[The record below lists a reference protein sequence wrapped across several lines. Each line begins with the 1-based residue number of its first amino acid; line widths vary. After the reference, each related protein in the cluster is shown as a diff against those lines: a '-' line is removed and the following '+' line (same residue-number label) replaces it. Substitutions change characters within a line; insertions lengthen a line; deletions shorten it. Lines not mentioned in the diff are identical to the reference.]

1 MSRDHAIAFIK
12 AVMSDPDLKA
22 RFTAASHWDDL
33 AAIATELGV
42 ELSPDDIAT
51 VLNDGELDEH
61 DLEVV
66 TGGGQT
72 VTVQEYMQMQIDFSN
87 TVQRNEWLRAVAS
100 VAALARNPLDDF
112 RTS

>member
-51 VLNDGELDEH
+51 VLNDGELDERE
-61 DLEVV
+61 LEGVA
-66 TGGGQT
+66 GGGEMT
-72 VTVQEYMQMQIDFSN
+72 ISEWMQIQIDFNN
-87 TVQRNEWLRAVAS
+87 TVRQNEWLRAVAS
-100 VAALARNPLDDF
+100 VAPLARNPLDGF